1 MVLGFGDLRRG
12 TTIELDG
19 APYKVEEYY
28 QQKMQQRAPVYHIKL
43 RHLITGQLIEK
54 SFSGYGLKLVR
65 ATVENRACQYLYE
78 DGEHYHFMDMENF
91 EQYAVTAE
99 VLAGAVKFLKDNMEM
114 ELVFYKDAPIAA
126 DMPTTVDLLVTD
138 SPPGVKGD
146 TASGATKL
154 VTLETSHT
162 VLVPLFINQGD
173 RLKIDTRTGDY
184 VERA

>member
-12 TTIELDG
+12 TAVELEG

-28 QQKMQQRAPVYHIKL
+28 QQKMQQRAPVYHLKL

-54 SFSGYGLKLVR
+54 SFSGYGLKLTR
-65 ATVENRACQYLYE
+65 AAVENRKCQYLYE
-78 DGEHYHFMDMENF
+78 DGEHYHFMDMENY
-91 EQYAVTAE
+91 EQYPVKE
-99 VLAGAVKFLKDNMEM
+99 KVLGSAVKFLQDNMDL

-126 DMPTTVDLLVTD
+126 EMPTTVDLLVTE

-146 TASGATKL
+146 TASGATKQ
-154 VTLETSHT
+154 VTLETGLT

-184 VERA
+184 VERT

>member
-12 TTIELDG
+12 TTVELDG
-19 APYKVEEYY
+19 SPYKVEEHY

-54 SFSGYGLKLVR
+54 SFSGYGLKLTR
-65 ATVENRACQYLYE
+65 APVQNRSCQYLYT

-91 EQYAVTAE
+91 EQYPLTEE
-99 VLAGAVKFLKDNMEM
+99 VLGNAVKFLQDNMEL
-114 ELVFYKDAPIAA
+114 ELVFYRDNPISV

-146 TASGATKL
+146 TASGATKQ
-154 VTLETSHT
+154 VTLETGLT
-162 VLVPLFINQGD
+162 VQVPLFINQGD
-173 RLKIDTRTGDY
+173 KLKIDTRNGDY

>member
-1 MVLGFGDLRRG
+1 
-12 TTIELDG
+12 
-19 APYKVEEYY
+19 
-28 QQKMQQRAPVYHIKL
+28 
-43 RHLITGQLIEK
+43 
-54 SFSGYGLKLVR
+54 
-65 ATVENRACQYLYE
+65 
-78 DGEHYHFMDMENF
+78 MENF